1 VGADVR
7 KTLQKLTLCT
17 EVTTVGKKTLNT
29 VPCPVCAGAVE
40 GITVDEESIA
50 EAKRVPV
57 LIPAKCKQGHQV
69 VLFVDKQFTVRDVEA
84 AGQVVDEG
92 SDVTSIDKAQKWMDS
107 F

>member
-1 VGADVR
+1 MGADER
-7 KTLQKLTLCT
+7 KTLQRLTLCE

-29 VPCPVCAGAVE
+29 VPCPVCTGAVE
-40 GITVDEESIA
+40 GITVDEESIT

-57 LIPAKCKQGHQV
+57 LIPARCNKGHQV
-69 VLFVDKQFTVRDVEA
+69 VLFVDKQFTIRDVEA

-92 SDVTSIDKAQKWMDS
+92 SDATSNGKAQKWMDS